1 MNLWDENIAEIPPNM
16 DPIPPHTQHPTP
28 AFTHLRDAAHHT
40 SFQTY
45 FFLTPWTFYED
56 IDMIPVNWIIVLSH
70 TQAAPG
76 AGTGIETPRLRLPSQ
91 SDADS

>member
-56 IDMIPVNWIIVLSH
+56 IDMIPSQLDNSFV
-70 TQAAPG
+70 PY
-76 AGTGIETPRLRLPSQ
+76 TGSTRGR
-91 SDADS
+91 DWN